1 MAAMSQGINLT
12 QQLSLQ
18 QTLAPQLQH
27 SLALLQAPALE
38 LRALINQELA
48 QNPVLEEAQPLSD
61 QTTDP
66 DAPSSEEGTDASERP
81 AESGNEGNG
90 EPVDDLQ
97 AELDRLVQM
106 DEEWREYFSQTQV
119 PLRSR
124 EVEEEKRE
132 YMMNSLTSQTSLQEH
147 LLEQVR
153 LGDFNEEDRRVAELI
168 VGNIDDHGYLQ
179 ASIHELALATG
190 EDADRVQRVLK
201 HIQQNFHP
209 PGVGARDLRE
219 CLMIQLERADRTQS
233 LEYKILR
240 DHMKL
245 LARRRLPELARVT
258 GRPLWVVQEAV
269 ERIGQLEPRP
279 GRSFSSGDGIYVVP
293 ELTIEKVNGEYQVY
307 LHHDHLP
314 QIRISNTYKDLL
326 AAARTSPEV
335 RSYLREKIRSG
346 RFLIRSLHQRQETIR
361 RIAEEIVR
369 RQKEFFDHGVSHL
382 KPMTLAEV
390 ADAVGLHETTVSRAV
405 SGKYAQTPQGVIEL
419 KSLFTTGVSTDDGE
433 RLSCRSVKE
442 MIAEL
447 VAHEDPH
454 NPLSDDALV
463 QALRERGIQIAR
475 RTVAKYRSE
484 LNILPSHLRR
494 VY

>member
-1 MAAMSQGINLT
+1 MSQGMDLS

-48 QNPVLEEAQPLSD
+48 QNPVLEEAPAV
-61 QTTDP
+61 TADP
-66 DAPSSEEGTDASERP
+66 DDGEVPSAGDRADNPEAASDSGEG
-81 AESGNEGNG
+81 GNG

-97 AELDRLVQM
+97 AELERLVQM

-124 EVEEEKRE
+124 EVEQEKRE
-132 YMMNSLTSQTSLQEH
+132 YMMNSLTSETSLQEH
-147 LLEQVR
+147 LLDQVR
-153 LGDFNEEDRRVAELI
+153 LGDFSDEDRRVAELI

-179 ASIHELALATG
+179 ASVHELVLATG
-190 EDADRVQRVLK
+190 EDADRVRRVLRY
-201 HIQQNFHP
+201 IQQNFHP
-209 PGVGARDLRE
+209 PGVAARDLRE
-219 CLMIQLERADRTQS
+219 CLMIQLERAGRTDS

-245 LARRRLPELARVT
+245 LARRRLPELARAT

-279 GRSFSSGDGIYVVP
+279 GRAFSSGEGAYVVP
-293 ELTIEKVNGEYQVY
+293 ELTIEKVNGEYQVF
-307 LHHDHLP
+307 LHNDHLP
-314 QIRISNTYKDLL
+314 RIRISNTYKDLL

-346 RFLIRSLHQRQETIR
+346 RFLIRSLHQRQETLR
-361 RIAEEIVR
+361 RVAEEIVR
-369 RQKEFFDHGVSHL
+369 RQKDFFDHGVSHL

-390 ADAVGLHETTVSRAV
+390 AEAVGLHETTVSRAV
-405 SGKYAQTPQGVIEL
+405 SGKYAQTPQGLIEL
-419 KSLFTTGVSTDDGE
+419 KSLFTTGVSTEDGQ
-433 RLSCRSVKE
+433 RVSSRTVKE
-442 MIAEL
+442 IIADL

-463 QALRERGIQIAR
+463 QALRERGIQMAR